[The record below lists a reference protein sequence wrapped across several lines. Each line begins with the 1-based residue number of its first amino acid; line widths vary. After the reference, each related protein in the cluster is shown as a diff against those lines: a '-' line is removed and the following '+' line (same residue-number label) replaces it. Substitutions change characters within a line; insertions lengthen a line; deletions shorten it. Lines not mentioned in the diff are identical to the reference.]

1 MVGTAFAGRSSLA
14 ASLES
19 RGCRDVTAVSLP
31 GSKGALD
38 GYLAVPDGTGPW
50 PGVVVIHDALGMTAD
65 LRGQCDWLAGAG
77 FVAVGPDLYSWGRK
91 FSCMRATFS
100 DLTSRRGRAFDD
112 IDAVRGWLADRD
124 DCTGSIG
131 VIGYCMGGAFSLL
144 LAVDHDFSASSVNY
158 GGVPADAADYLAGAC
173 PIVGSFGAKD
183 RMLKGAAAK
192 LESALGDLDVAHDVK
207 EYPLVGHSFLNDHQG
222 GAGVLL
228 KVVGP
233 LMGVGHDPTAV
244 ADARARIEAFFH
256 QHLD

>member
-1 MVGTAFAGRSSLA
+1 M
-14 ASLES
+14 
-19 RGCRDVTAVSLP
+19 TAVSLP

-91 FSCMRATFS
+91 FSCMRVRS
-100 DLTSRRGRAFDD
+100 PTSRLGGDGPSTTSMRCGDGSPTETTAP
-112 IDAVRGWLADRD
+112 DASV
-124 DCTGSIG
+124 S
-131 VIGYCMGGAFSLL
+131 
-144 LAVDHDFSASSVNY
+144 SATAWAAPSRSSWPWATTSPLSSVNY
-158 GGVPADAADYLAGAC
+158 GGVPADVADYLAGAC

-207 EYPLVGHSFLNDHQG
+207 EYPLVGHPFLNDHQG

-244 ADARARIEAFFH
+244 ADARGRIEAFFH